1 MSFKTL
7 PVGGPWRFDIDFAG
21 RAAEVGA
28 TGITSADFTILPADD
43 GIAEASAGGDALLR
57 WVELSATRP
66 GLFATVRCD
75 VIYDNGVKDTQ
86 SFDVRSTASDSL

>member
-7 PVGGPWRFDIDFAG
+7 PIGGPWRFDIDFAA

-28 TGITSADFTILPADD
+28 TGITSADFTIIPADD
-43 GIAEASAGGDALLR
+43 GIAVSAEGDEGLLC
-57 WVELSATRP
+57 WVEIAAERP

-75 VIYDNGVKDTQ
+75 VIYDNGLADTQ